1 MRLHIIAYYRWYDRA
16 MMTDAN
22 GRYRFDSN
30 TTDPMTGEELQDLR
44 LVPALRSLIQE
55 WRESDAA
62 TSNEPEPEW

>member
-1 MRLHIIAYYRWYDRA
+1 